1 MKKTMISIAAGVIMF
16 LAGMGIDL
24 VGYKFDK
31 HMPLSIKTSG
41 GEVTVEHGFGLQAA
55 HVYTMSPDGHDT
67 FFIAFDPLSFIV
79 CLSVCIVLCIVI
91 GRVFFL

>member
-1 MKKTMISIAAGVIMF
+1 MF

-41 GEVTVEHGFGLQAA
+41 GEVTMEHGFGLQAA
-55 HVYTMSPDGHDT
+55 RVYTNVSRR
-67 FFIAFDPLSFIV
+67 A
-79 CLSVCIVLCIVI
+79 
-91 GRVFFL
+91 